1 MASVVENDSS
11 LAMKCLDICQALTS
25 QGKIFNFSLS
35 IGPMFSFSFD
45 SRDKTLD
52 TRVGPT
58 KKKKQS
64 PSTRRRNAMRK
75 EDYLNKRKQPL
86 SAVKSTAETAPP
98 SRFSCD
104 QCDYT
109 NASEKGLRQH
119 KRMKHGKPQLEG
131 QLHAT
136 SPSTPENLRKS
147 ISYSAAL
154 QVSPVEQSTGR
165 EETCPNC
172 DEMLTS
178 DHQCDQSDSDEED
191 SEEEEEEEDTKE
203 TKVKV
208 CGPYGPGLVCPKCTM
223 FGVRGDKQLTMDF
236 HVRSCKGFPK

>member
-1 MASVVENDSS
+1 MAAVVESDSS

-35 IGPMFSFSFD
+35 IGPTFSFSFT
-45 SRDKTLD
+45 SGDKTLD
-52 TRVGPT
+52 TRFGSQ
-58 KKKKQS
+58 KKKQS
-64 PSTRRRNAMRK
+64 PSSRRRSARRK
-75 EDYLNKRKQPL
+75 EEFLNKRRQVL
-86 SAVKSTAETAPP
+86 SAVKSPAETAPV
-98 SRFSCD
+98 SFFSCD

-136 SPSTPENLRKS
+136 SPSTPENLRNP

-154 QVSPVEQSTGR
+154 QVSPVEQSTVR

-191 SEEEEEEEDTKE
+191 SENEEDIKE
-203 TKVKV
+203 TEVKV
-208 CGPYGPGLVCPKCTM
+208 CGPYGPPLVCHKCTL
-223 FGVRGDKQLTMDF
+223 FAVRGDKQWTIDEHM
-236 HVRSCKGFPK
+236 RSCKGFPKHV